1 MPKLKID
8 DRVLDV
14 KPGRSLR
21 DVARELGLNLETVL
35 FVVNGV
41 LVPED
46 YRLRPEDEVEV
57 VSVVSGG

>member
-8 DRVLDV
+8 DRVVDV
-14 KPGRSLR
+14 KAGRSLR

-46 YRLRPEDEVEV
+46 YRLKPEDEVEV

>member
-8 DRVLDV
+8 DRVVDV
-14 KPGRSLR
+14 KAGRSLR

-35 FVVNGV
+35 FVVNGA

-46 YRLRPEDEVEV
+46 YRLKPEDEVEV